1 MKKKKDKSED
11 KPFLKEPVASYQIY
25 DKATVAVPTQEDLAD
40 IERAISGK
48 ELMERLR
55 PQLAEL
61 FNK

>member
-1 MKKKKDKSED
+1 MKKKKDKSDD
-11 KPFLKEPVASYQIY
+11 KPFLNEPVASYQIC
-25 DKATVAVPTQEDLAD
+25 DKATVVTPTEDDLAD

-61 FNK
+61 SNK